1 MSQLPIPSGYLACG
15 WNAGIK
21 DNTLDFGCIHSSR
34 PADAAAVFT
43 RNQFPGNPVIVGR
56 EHVSNGKLQT
66 IVVNSKNSNVAT
78 GPTGLEIARNMCRWT
93 AEALNIDESLV
104 LPSSTGVIGRLP
116 PADRLEAA
124 CKELPR
130 RLSSPDFQ
138 SFSQAIMTTDAFPKA
153 RGYELHS
160 GVTVLGIAKG
170 AGMIEPNMATM
181 LSYIATDATMDS
193 ADLSRLLRFCVNRSF
208 NRVSVDS
215 DTSTSDTV
223 VLLANGASG
232 RPPFRFPSSLE
243 SLWSEQTLE
252 TILGDPLPAPGPGV
266 DRLERANPWPD
277 HIGEDELEFIRA
289 VLRTCIYLSREIVRD
304 GEGASRFFEVLIV
317 GARSKESAYKFG
329 RSLINSPL
337 VKTAVHGADPNWGRI
352 IMAVGKVFD
361 EPIKPDQIKI
371 YAGDQLLFSG
381 AGKELHPDLDRL
393 KQHFQ
398 QPEVRIKV
406 DLDMG
411 TQFERFWSSDLTADY
426 VRLNADY
433 TT

>member
-1 MSQLPIPSGYLACG
+1 MSQVPVPSGYLACG

-34 PADAAAVFT
+34 PATAAAVFT

-56 EHVSNGKLQT
+56 EHIADGRLQT

-78 GPTGLEIARNMCRWT
+78 GQAGLKLAQDMCLWT
-93 AEALNIDESLV
+93 AEALNIDKSLV
-104 LPSSTGVIGRLP
+104 LPSSTGVIGRMP

-124 CKELPR
+124 CKDLPGK
-130 RLSSPDFQ
+130 LDSADFDA
-138 SFSQAIMTTDAFPKA
+138 FSKAIMTTDAFPKIK
-153 RGYELHS
+153 GYSLKNGS
-160 GVTVLGIAKG
+160 TVLGIAKG

-181 LSYIATDATMDS
+181 LSYLVTDANME
-193 ADLSRLLRFCVNRSF
+193 ARDLNRLLKFCVNRSF
-208 NRVSVDS
+208 NRISVDS

-223 VLLANGASG
+223 VLMANGATG
-232 RPPFRFPSSLE
+232 RPPFRFPAALE
-243 SLWSEQTLE
+243 DLWAEQTLE
-252 TILGDPLPAPGPGV
+252 TILGDPLPPTGDSADGI
-266 DRLERANPWPD
+266 ERSNPWPD
-277 HIGEDELEFIRA
+277 HISEEDLEFIRA

-304 GEGASRFFEVLIV
+304 GEGASRFFEVMIV
-317 GARSKESAYKFG
+317 GARTKESAYKFG

-337 VKTAVHGADPNWGRI
+337 IKTAIHGADPNWGRI
-352 IMAVGKVFD
+352 IMAIGKVFD

-371 YAGDQLLFSG
+371 YAGDQLLFAG
-381 AGKELHPDLDRL
+381 AGKELGPDLEKL
-393 KQHFQ
+393 KEHFQ
-398 QPEVRIKV
+398 SPEIRLKV
-406 DLDMG
+406 DLDLG